1 MRHRI
6 HHRKLN
12 RTSEHR
18 RALNR
23 NMAQSLIEHGK
34 ITTTLPK
41 ARNIRPFVEKLITLA
56 IKTRKMAAAND
67 DAGSLRSR
75 RRIHKMLGER
85 SIVPAEHRESYDG
98 MSDAARAKS
107 MRMTSGRRYR
117 TGEPKG
123 RLAFTGESVIH
134 RLIETVAARFEDRPG
149 GYTRLIR
156 LAERRVGDHSQL
168 AVVQF
173 IGDEEV
179 PTALAK
185 PARSARRRRADAR
198 YGLAIKLS
206 KKRSGKGGGAVQED
220 KPADAEAKT
229 DEAARSTTE

>member
-1 MRHRI
+1 M
-6 HHRKLN
+6 
-12 RTSEHR
+12 
-18 RALNR
+18 NR

-41 ARNIRPFVEKLITLA
+41 ARNIRPFMEKLVTLA
-56 IKTRKMAAAND
+56 IKARKRAAAND

-75 RRIHKMLGER
+75 RRIHKLLGER
-85 SIVPAEHRESYDG
+85 SIIPAQHRESYEG

-117 TGEPKG
+117 TGEPRG
-123 RLAFTGESVIH
+123 RLTFTGESIIH
-134 RLIETVAARFEDRPG
+134 RLIETVAASYEDRPG

-173 IGDEEV
+173 VGGEDA

-185 PARSARRRRADAR
+185 PGRSARRRRADAR
-198 YGLAIKLS
+198 YGLAIKLA
-206 KKRSGKGGGAVQED
+206 KKRPGKGGGASPED
-220 KPADAEAKT
+220 KPADSEANT
-229 DEAARSTTE
+229 NEPPEEQRDGGTES